1 MEKVLRNKQKI
12 FIRIAWVKDEK
23 GKTVPE
29 VSMNLDD
36 FYNIGTSV
44 TSKIVSFKK
53 RFFKFLDEMKKLS
66 KTKKRKKTS
75 DYWKLSHAIIDFREK
90 HEKEFYIINYTEAID
105 RICKGNGLSK
115 SQVGLLYQFANFFT
129 KEEIIDEIPFTYYLE
144 FTLKRNQ
151 LKEKNLLEKEKTR
164 LLELG
169 KKGKLPITKEYRK
182 QLQDLINSSSRY
194 CKKCNT
200 PLVEQFCTVPSF
212 FECPNCNYEE
222 ESE

>member
-1 MEKVLRNKQKI
+1 MKSITKQKI
-12 FIRIAWVKDEK
+12 NIRISWMQNSK

-29 VSMNLDD
+29 VSMNIDD
-36 FYNIGTSV
+36 LFSMPASSST
-44 TSKIVSFKK
+44 KIENFKK

-66 KTKKRKKTS
+66 KTQKRKKTS

-115 SQVGLLYQFANFFT
+115 SQVGLLYQFADFFT

-151 LKEKNLLEKEKTR
+151 LKEKNLLEQEKTR
-164 LLELG
+164 LLGLG

-182 QLQDLINSSSRY
+182 QLQDLINSSSLLY
-194 CKKCNT
+194 CSMCKTEIPGTEGMLGPFLCIKCKEDV
-200 PLVEQFCTVPSF
+200 L
-212 FECPNCNYEE
+212 
-222 ESE
+222 

>member
-1 MEKVLRNKQKI
+1 
-12 FIRIAWVKDEK
+12 
-23 GKTVPE
+23 
-29 VSMNLDD
+29 MNLDD

>member
-1 MEKVLRNKQKI
+1 MKSITKQKI
-12 FIRIAWVKDEK
+12 NIRISWMQNSK
-23 GKTVPE
+23 GKIVPE
-29 VSMNLDD
+29 VSMNIDD
-36 FYNIGTSV
+36 LFSMPSSS
-44 TSKIVSFKK
+44 SKKIENFKK

-115 SQVGLLYQFANFFT
+115 SQVGLLYQFADFFT